1 MVTQSPWSVK
11 GVDPEAREAA
21 KIAARR
27 AGLTVGQW
35 LNQTIRTAAAEQL
48 IGQKPAAP
56 RHTPNPDPQPAPG
69 YAAPGY
75 AAPGYA
81 APPPPPYPPQQPY
94 GQYAPQPGANPPAP
108 TLEAIFDSIQK
119 LNKRLEETEKSAQSA
134 VEPLAQK
141 VEELSAKVDD
151 ANTKPSVTTA
161 PLERAVMRLSERVEK
176 MEGEDK
182 DTDDRKGWRLF
193 GSKR

>member
-1 MVTQSPWSVK
+1 MVTPSPWSVK

-35 LNQTIRTAAAEQL
+35 LNQTIRAAAAEQL
-48 IGQKPAAP
+48 TGQGPAAP
-56 RHTPNPDPQPAPG
+56 RHTPPPRPEQPPAPG
-69 YAAPGY
+69 YAP
-75 AAPGYA
+75 PGYA
-81 APPPPPYPPQQPY
+81 APPPPPYPPQPGY
-94 GQYAPQPGANPPAP
+94 GQYGAPPGANPPAP

-141 VEELSAKVDD
+141 VDELSAKVDD
-151 ANTKPSVTTA
+151 ASTKPNVTTA

-176 MEGEDK
+176 MEGDDK
-182 DTDDRKGWRLF
+182 DMDDRKGWRLF
-193 GSKR
+193 GSRR